1 MMKNLTTA
9 LIFTALA
16 ASPALAKN
24 YGKQSRMSA
33 APVAHQTYAYGS
45 AHDAYAAYAA
55 APGGYMG
62 GPAMI
67 EYGTYAGWDP
77 DPGIRLQLRR
87 DPPAVSW

>member
-1 MMKNLTTA
+1 MMKNLMTA
-9 LIFTALA
+9 LVFTALA

-24 YGKQSRMSA
+24 YGKQPRMSA
-33 APVAHQTYAYGS
+33 APMAHQTYAYGS
-45 AHDAYAAYAA
+45 AHDAYAA
-55 APGGYMG
+55 APDGYMG
-62 GPAMI
+62 GPAVM